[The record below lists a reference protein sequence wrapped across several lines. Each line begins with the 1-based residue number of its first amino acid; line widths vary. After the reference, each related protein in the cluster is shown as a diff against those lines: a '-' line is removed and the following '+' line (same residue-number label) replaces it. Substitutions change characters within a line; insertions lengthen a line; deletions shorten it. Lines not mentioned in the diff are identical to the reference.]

1 MSGINILLL
10 TTSHLTE
17 SFCRY
22 VFFVPSQIQ
31 MHQNASVLNIKVGI
45 KKACENRWEE
55 QSFRISARCQHDA
68 NMRFVTTHNGVNSKI
83 FLYISKTDTLFLPYE
98 FQNFSRAYFVLDAI
112 EYLRNIFLLSIC
124 SFFSTSPRN
133 SFYSK

>member
-68 NMRFVTTHNGVNSKI
+68 NMRFVTTHNGVNLCLQKIYQKYFCIFLRQTRSSCLTNFKI
-83 FLYISKTDTLFLPYE
+83 FPVLISF
-98 FQNFSRAYFVLDAI
+98 
-112 EYLRNIFLLSIC
+112 
-124 SFFSTSPRN
+124 
-133 SFYSK
+133 

>member
-68 NMRFVTTHNGVNSKI
+68 NMRFVTTHNGVNLCLQKIYQKYFCI
-83 FLYISKTDTLFLPYE
+83 FL
-98 FQNFSRAYFVLDAI
+98 R
-112 EYLRNIFLLSIC
+112 
-124 SFFSTSPRN
+124 
-133 SFYSK
+133 